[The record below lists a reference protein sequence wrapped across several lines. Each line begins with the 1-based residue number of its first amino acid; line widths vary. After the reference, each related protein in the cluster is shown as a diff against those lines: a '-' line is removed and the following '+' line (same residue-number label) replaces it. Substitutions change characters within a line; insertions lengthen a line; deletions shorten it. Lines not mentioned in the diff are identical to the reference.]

1 MPLSLLRLSVPDYS
15 QICEK
20 QASKKSKESFQN
32 DLKNANNGNY
42 IEKCLVVIK
51 QSKFLGN
58 IDFSADTL
66 PPDAR
71 SRSGWLNHTWTVTIF
86 KLKKCLD

>member
-1 MPLSLLRLSVPDYS
+1 MPLSLLLLSVPDYS
-15 QICEK
+15 QICEI
-20 QASKKSKESFQN
+20 QASKKSKEIFQN

-42 IEKCLVVIK
+42 IEKCLVARENELLVVIK

-71 SRSGWLNHTWTVTIF
+71 SRSG
-86 KLKKCLD
+86 